1 MNHGAQANLQHFGSW
16 ATDDIRRYEKA
27 RTSSKSPKRK
37 ASEMPVQPDDTS
49 SKPMLQKS
57 SNQNPK

>member
-1 MNHGAQANLQHFGSW
+1 MNHDAQQNLQHFGSW
-16 ATDDIRRYEKA
+16 ATDEIRRYEKA
-27 RTSSKSPKRK
+27 RASSKPSKRK

-57 SNQNPK
+57 SKRSPK